1 MLLLWSL
8 VLPWRSGEAAPK
20 MDLRLEGD
28 TVLGMFLWVLRNEV
42 GEGTAA
48 LLAGLLLR
56 DG

>member
-28 TVLGMFLWVLRNEV
+28 TVFLWVLRIEV